1 MSEPAFDIHA
11 ERHRLKQ
18 LSDDGDT
25 KLFEN
30 RDGVACPVCG
40 EQFDRL
46 FSTERTAITFPK
58 NDGSR
63 FCLRRDGETVSLFRH

>member
-1 MSEPAFDIHA
+1 MTVSFDIHDV
-11 ERHRLKQ
+11 RHRLKQ

-30 RDGVACPVCG
+30 RDGVVCPACETP
-40 EQFDRL
+40 FDRL
-46 FSTERTAITFPK
+46 FVTRQVTTSFPE

-63 FCLRRDGETVSLFRH
+63 FCLVRDSGQIYVLRH